1 MKVTRAHH
9 TSKELAKDKLKVIL
23 PQLVAEFG
31 AEVSN
36 PTHLWTDDV
45 MAFSCQVHGFEICG
59 ELAVTDNDVVVDV
72 AIPFFAR
79 LMEGNLR
86 TAAERKLQAYFPG

>member
-1 MKVTRAHH
+1 LKITRAHH

-23 PQLVAEFG
+23 PQFVAEFG

-36 PTHLWTDDV
+36 PTHQWTDDV
-45 MAFSCQVHGFEICG
+45 MAFSFRVLGFEVSG
-59 ELAVTDNDVVVDV
+59 ELAVTDNDVVVDL

-79 LMEGNLR
+79 LMEDNLR
-86 TAAERKLQAYFPG
+86 TAAEQKLQAYFPG